1 MASTQEPEIIFA
13 QKLASNE
20 KPIRSKA
27 LLKLKKYISVR
38 SERAE
43 GGFSDEELLKIWKG
57 LFYCLWMQDKPLLQ
71 EELSTQISGL
81 LHSFRTI
88 DSQFLYFKTFL
99 LTMKRE
105 WVGID
110 RLRMDKFYQLVR
122 FVFRQAF
129 EMLKRRQ
136 WESSVV
142 SEFLNQFSTELLQS
156 SSAAPAGLILH
167 VLELYMTELA
177 LIGSA
182 ELTAEQNQTFIE
194 PFCRSMAKTK
204 DRVLLKAIGSNIF
217 GTIIDQVPYAIED
230 LMREIHQDAGD
241 ESDSSEGSENEE
253 ELKTKRPAKNS
264 QKCIAANA
272 NGPVE
277 DSEDEISLSDLDT
290 KDDFTCGP
298 VLQFDYSAI
307 ANRLFELA
315 SHTNISSFNRS
326 KIYKFVK
333 IFRDLSEGVF
343 PQDEVEDVSSDE
355 DDDDDDHRRKK
366 RKRGKKGQ
374 TEEETLAKKSKASKG
389 SETTESKDTGTSQT
403 NKKKKKNK
411 KKNKKKR
418 SLKSVKDEKTTE
430 DQQKDT
436 DKARAEEAQTCVDIT
451 STEDIT
457 ENKQTETST
466 DLPENKA
473 LSEVKMTGEALVSST
488 NADRQSVTSANG
500 DQQTNNTENAAGAT
514 TRKKRKYKKQK
525 AELLDAR
532 EAEFNIE
539 NNHSTNMNSSITPT
553 DKQSDA
559 LDLKLLKKQ
568 QRKKK
573 TTSRA
578 DEVTSEEVADCSETA
593 EFIPPVPLK
602 NKRKLKKKT
611 KDTDDE
617 VKEADCVEME
627 TVTEDT
633 ISAKAPEEASSVEE
647 TTTNIS
653 AAKPSKKKRKQ
664 KNTSTNEQS
673 EADAKYQPDSVNG
686 NLDPSRKRPKKK
698 NKKEGF
704 DSDGPESEGNGDSE
718 SIHTE
723 NVQTDPDRLEHADI
737 AAGKVRQKKMKQKA
751 AAGVELNGD
760 SNPADQIKPGM
771 KRKVMNEHTK
781 TTSMKRLNIIS
792 EAKESSLPENKKNK
806 GFMFCQK
813 KTPTPL
819 FCKAAGYSTPV
830 SKKQFLQTSK
840 SESKKVTF
848 GLKNNKTMEFR
859 KMDQSSLAS
868 PAGQSRVP
876 FDPKRT
882 PKSGVLKTP
891 SPALMR
897 RTIAADFF

>member
-20 KPIRSKA
+20 KPIRNKA
-27 LLKLKKYISVR
+27 LLKLRKYISVR

-99 LTMKRE
+99 RTMKRE
-105 WVGID
+105 WNGID
-110 RLRMDKFYQLVR
+110 RLRMDKFFQLVR
-122 FVFRQAF
+122 FVFRQVF
-129 EMLKRRQ
+129 EILKRSQ

-142 SEFLNQFSTELLQS
+142 SEFLNQFSSELLQS
-156 SSAAPAGLILH
+156 SSPAPAGLILH
-167 VLELYMTELA
+167 VLDLYMTELA
-177 LIGSA
+177 FIGSA

-217 GTIIDQVPYAIED
+217 GTIVDQVPYAVED
-230 LMREIHQDAGD
+230 LMREIHEDAGD
-241 ESDSSEGSENEE
+241 ESDSSEVSENEE
-253 ELKTKRPAKNS
+253 ELKTKHPAKNT
-264 QKCIAANA
+264 QKIKDANA
-272 NGPVE
+272 KGPEE
-277 DSEDEISLSDLDT
+277 DTEDEISLSDLDT

-307 ANRLFELA
+307 ADRLFELA

-333 IFRDLSEGVF
+333 IFRDLCEGVF

-355 DDDDDDHRRKK
+355 DDYDDDNRRRR
-366 RKRGKKGQ
+366 RKRGKKGL

-389 SETTESKDTGTSQT
+389 SETTELKDTGTSQT

-418 SLKSVKDEKTTE
+418 SLKSVEDKTTE
-430 DQQKDT
+430 DQLKDT
-436 DKARAEEAQTCVDIT
+436 DKPRAEET
-451 STEDIT
+451 
-457 ENKQTETST
+457 QTESST
-466 DLPENKA
+466 DLPEDKA
-473 LSEVKMTGEALVSST
+473 LSDVTEVKMTEEALVSST
-488 NADRQSVTSANG
+488 NAERQSMTSANG
-500 DQQTNNTENAAGAT
+500 IQQTNNTENAAGAT
-514 TRKKRKYKKQK
+514 TRKRKHKKQK
-525 AELLDAR
+525 AEELHDAR
-532 EAEFNIE
+532 DAELNIE
-539 NNHSTNMNSSITPT
+539 NNHCTNINSSITPT

-559 LDLKLLKKQ
+559 LDLKLLKKKQ
-568 QRKKK
+568 KK
-573 TTSRA
+573 TTSRT
-578 DEVTSEEVADCSETA
+578 DEVTSEEVADCLEMA

-602 NKRKLKKKT
+602 NKRKLKKKP

-617 VKEADCVEME
+617 VKEAECVETE
-627 TVTEDT
+627 TVAEDT
-633 ISAKAPEEASSVEE
+633 ISAKASEAASSVVE

-653 AAKPSKKKRKQ
+653 AAKPTKKKRKQ

-686 NLDPSRKRPKKK
+686 NLGPSRKTQKKK
-698 NKKEGF
+698 NKKKGVV
-704 DSDGPESEGNGDSE
+704 SDDPEPEDNGDLE

-723 NVQTDPDRLEHADI
+723 NLQTDPDRIEHADI
-737 AAGKVRQKKMKQKA
+737 AAGKVRPKKRKQKA

-760 SNPADQIKPGM
+760 SNPADQIKPRM
-771 KRKVMNEHTK
+771 KRKVMNKHTK
-781 TTSMKRLNIIS
+781 KTSMKTLNIIS
-792 EAKESSLPENKKNK
+792 EAQESSLPENKKNK
-806 GFMFCQK
+806 GFVFCQK

-819 FCKAAGYSTPV
+819 FCKAAGFSTPV
-830 SKKQFLQTSK
+830 SRKQFLQTSN

-882 PKSGVLKTP
+882 PKSGVLKTS
-891 SPALMR
+891 SPALTR